1 MHTSVKL
8 SAIFLGWISLS
19 AHTATIALPI
29 WRCDGSALRV
39 SGFEDNEAVVLNPS
53 NGSGG
58 APNDAVYT
66 IATSGGNATYAV
78 YPSQF
83 YDPTTPAPLV
93 LALHG
98 TVPDG
103 LGAAQNITLNWAFAA
118 RPAGAIVI
126 APVGSMFT
134 VGSTTGFTWSL
145 VNNDRQK
152 LDAIIA
158 DAKQRYNIDQNRV
171 YGWGFSAGAHVLHKW
186 ALENN
191 DFVVTYTAHAGALN
205 ATSSGGLPA
214 LSLSKI
220 PVLIYHSPADSTV
233 PYSQAQLD
241 RQRFLTAGWTEGS
254 NFALID
260 YDSGHFY
267 SERDMEAAWNFMCR
281 FARAP

>member
-1 MHTSVKL
+1 MKL
-8 SAIFLGWISLS
+8 IAIFCCTVSLP
-19 AHTATIALPI
+19 ALAATITLPA

-39 SGFEDNEAVVLNPS
+39 SGFEDNEAAIVNPS

-66 IATSGGNATYAV
+66 ITGPAGTATYAV
-78 YPSQF
+78 YPSLL
-83 YDPTTPAPLV
+83 YDPTIPAPLV

-103 LGAAQNITLNWAFAA
+103 LSAAQNITLNWAFAA

-126 APVGSMFT
+126 APVGSAFS
-134 VGSTTGFTWSL
+134 VSGGSGFTWSL
-145 VNNDRQK
+145 VNNDRIK
-152 LDAIIA
+152 LDAVIA
-158 DAKQRYNIDQNRV
+158 DVKQRYNIDQNRI

-191 DFVVTYTAHAGALN
+191 NFVVAYTAHAGALN

-214 LSLSKI
+214 LSQTKL
-220 PVLIYHSPADSTV
+220 PVLIYHSPDDSTV

-241 RQRFLTAGWTEGS
+241 RQRFLNAGWTDGS
-254 NFALID
+254 NFALTD
-260 YDSGHFY
+260 YPGGHFY
-267 SERDMEAAWNFMCR
+267 GERDMETAWNFVCR